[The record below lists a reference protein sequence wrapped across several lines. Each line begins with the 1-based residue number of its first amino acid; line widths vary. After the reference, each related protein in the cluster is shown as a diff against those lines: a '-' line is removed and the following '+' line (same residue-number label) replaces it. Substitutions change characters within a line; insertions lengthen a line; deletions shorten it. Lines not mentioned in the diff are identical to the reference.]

1 MVNAT
6 VFEFL
11 CIALKLPLCRFTGVY
26 KDAWVPFRTLLQ
38 QICHYSKADLIQY
51 LIGKYDAFFVN
62 ENDFHEV
69 LFLENDAIL
78 CQSEHQQKSN
88 TYKVVME
95 YEMSTID
102 EISRNT
108 SCNLNKEM
116 KSYLA
121 ACSKYSEKK
130 FITKL
135 SAFQSWFL
143 ESVRENICCNV
154 NQLRQ
159 LCSISTKLYLM
170 KLQNILKNFA
180 VFESQFS
187 QIIVFDLCGSY
198 SK

>member
-1 MVNAT
+1 M
-6 VFEFL
+6 
-11 CIALKLPLCRFTGVY
+11 KLPLCRFTGVY

-78 CQSEHQQKSN
+78 CQSENQQKSN